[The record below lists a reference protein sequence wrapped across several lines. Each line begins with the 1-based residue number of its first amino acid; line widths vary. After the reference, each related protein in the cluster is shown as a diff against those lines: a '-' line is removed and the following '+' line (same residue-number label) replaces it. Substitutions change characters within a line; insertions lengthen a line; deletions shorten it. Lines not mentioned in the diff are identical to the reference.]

1 MKFVLVR
8 LITAAAIILSI
19 SAADGDADY
28 QDLTVDQIL
37 GRINRGHTTTTTP
50 PMTSEYVDPYLKLGF
65 QWPEEDT
72 IPPRPTTPATE
83 PTTTTAPPPAYT
95 EFKDKLTPAEQEA
108 IEKYMS
114 EMDVQPEQLLHEGV
128 SVGLYQ
134 TMWGLDEE
142 EAQHTFEEEYTQ
154 DFNVFYDSYS
164 TDDYE
169 RLLVLVSENI
179 KPSLNL
185 SERVTAVLEP
195 VETNF
200 CRHVNE
206 MYDSEDVLACSFVEK
221 GLSLLM
227 AFDAATTGINKT
239 AEKVVECLR
248 DFKEDA
254 KMADPVDFDTAD
266 NHVGYQAA
274 KPSLLY
280 SAAYDPAVSSNH
292 TRIGPYLEEAMQVAL
307 TNPGI
312 TTERLRHAS
321 LILAQMFD
329 NNDWMRLEKIH
340 PTFNDVLD
348 LAQPGHTV
356 NFYNPAAL
364 SRKKRAAWWR
374 RGKSRSSSVRMMKA
388 MARLNK
394 AVRGQG
400 WFRSLRRTERAHYIT
415 LVKYIN
421 FFRNPDHWANMGK
434 KKPAK
439 LVIKNPA
446 QIKWR
451 AAGEMAARAYKLET
465 HARGKLRSRRA
476 LTMEDE
482 MTLKKFEE
490 PPVFKKPT
498 QSFSEDAYK
507 PGKHI
512 LFVCYLMALLCDS
525 SNEIIL

>member
-1 MKFVLVR
+1 MKFQVVHL
-8 LITAAAIILSI
+8 LTAAAIILSI
-19 SAADGDADY
+19 TAADDDADY
-28 QDLTVDQIL
+28 QDLSVDQIL
-37 GRINRGHTTTTTP
+37 GRINRGHSTTTAPPTT
-50 PMTSEYVDPYLKLGF
+50 SYIDPYLKLGF

-83 PTTTTAPPPAYT
+83 TTTTSAPPPAYT
-95 EFKDKLTPAEQEA
+95 EFRDKLTPAEQA
-108 IEKYMS
+108 ALEKYMG
-114 EMDVQPEQLLHEGV
+114 EMNVDPEQVLQEGV

-154 DFNVFYDSYS
+154 DFNVFYDSYA

-185 SERVTAVLEP
+185 SERVIAVLEP

-200 CRHVNE
+200 CQHVNE

-239 AEKVVECLR
+239 DEEVIKCLR
-248 DFKEDA
+248 AFKEDA
-254 KMADPVDFDTAD
+254 KMSDPVDFETAD

-329 NNDWMRLEKIH
+329 HNDWMRLEQIH
-340 PTFNDVLD
+340 PTFDDILD

-356 NFYNPAAL
+356 NFYNPVAL
-364 SRKKRAAWWR
+364 SRKKRSIWWR

-421 FFRNPDHWANMGK
+421 FFRNPNHWTNLGK
-434 KKPAK
+434 EPVK
-439 LVIKNPA
+439 VVVKNPA

-465 HARGKLRSRRA
+465 HARGKLRSRRS
-476 LTMEDE
+476 LTLEDE
-482 MTLKKFEE
+482 VSLKKFEE
-490 PPVFKKPT
+490 PPIFKQPT

-512 LFVCYLMALLCDS
+512 LSYV
-525 SNEIIL
+525 I